1 MKRGKAG
8 KPKQQRQPSSK
19 AAHTTAAE
27 TAPPPTP
34 AATGPG
40 RKILVFAVAGLVAAG
55 AAIVAVQLADPGDAG
70 VNPGRPI
77 VQAQLSPQGTEGR
90 RAYDKV
96 CAACHGFHGAGTS
109 KGPPLIHDIYNPGH
123 HDDTS
128 FIRAARVGVRQHH
141 WRFGDMPAQ
150 PQVNADQLT
159 AIVRYVR
166 EMQVANGIIARP
178 HSM

>member
-8 KPKQQRQPSSK
+8 KPKRQQQPSGK
-19 AAHTTAAE
+19 AAPTTAAA
-27 TAPPPTP
+27 TAPAP
-34 AATGPG
+34 AAARPE

-55 AAIVAVQLADPGDAG
+55 AAIVAVELADPGDAG
-70 VNPGRPI
+70 ANPGRPI
-77 VQAQLSPQGTEGR
+77 VQAQLSAQGTEGR

-96 CAACHGFHGAGTS
+96 CAACHGPHGSGTS

-123 HDDTS
+123 HDDTA
-128 FIRAARVGVRQHH
+128 FIRAARLGVRQHH

-150 PQVNADQLT
+150 PQVSADQLT

>member
-8 KPKQQRQPSSK
+8 RPKQQRQPSGK
-19 AAHTTAAE
+19 AAHTTAAA
-27 TAPPPTP
+27 TAPPP
-34 AATGPG
+34 AATGRG
-40 RKILVFAVAGLVAAG
+40 RKILVFAVAGVVAAG
-55 AAIVAVQLADPGDAG
+55 AAIVAAQLADPGDAG
-70 VNPGRPI
+70 ASPGRQI

-123 HDDTS
+123 HDDTA
-128 FIRAARVGVRQHH
+128 FVRAARVGVRQHH

-150 PQVNADQLT
+150 PQVSADQLT